1 MMILAGR
8 SRLNGVD
15 NMAARLTDEQKKRI
29 IADYVES
36 GSYRATARKNGV
48 VADTVKR
55 IVQSDGGIV
64 QKATQKKAE
73 NTLDML
79 EYMDKRKERA
89 QDIIDKYLEALADP
103 EKLEN
108 ATLQQ
113 IATAL
118 GIVVDKFTRSTPAG
132 ENTLAKLDEVLKE
145 IGGVV

>member
-1 MMILAGR
+1 
-8 SRLNGVD
+8 
-15 NMAARLTDEQKKRI
+15 MAARLTDEQKKRI

-48 VADTVKR
+48 ATDTVKR
-55 IVQSDGGIV
+55 IVLSDGGIV

-79 EYMDKRKERA
+79 EYMDSRKGQA
-89 QDIIDKYLEALADP
+89 QGIIDTYLEALADP

-108 ATLQQ
+108 ASLQQ

-118 GIVVDKFTRSTPAG
+118 GIVVDKFTKTTPAG
-132 ENTLAKLDEVLKE
+132 ENALSKLDEVLKE

>member
-1 MMILAGR
+1 
-8 SRLNGVD
+8 
-15 NMAARLTDEQKKRI
+15 MAARLTDEQKKRI

-48 VADTVKR
+48 SDKTVRDICKNEAQTTR
-55 IVQSDGGIV
+55 
-64 QKATQKKAE
+64 KAAQKKAE

-79 EYMDKRKERA
+79 EYMDSRKGQA
-89 QDIIDKYLEALADP
+89 QGIIDAYLEALADP

-108 ATLQQ
+108 ASLQQ

-118 GIVVDKFTRSTPAG
+118 GIVVDKFTKTTPAG
-132 ENTLAKLDEVLKE
+132 ENALSKLDEVLKE